1 MLRKFR
7 NAVVR
12 RADRVLRTFYYR
24 VLYGRALPGAVA
36 GAVDR
41 WERARPRGDL
51 PQSAAAWDQQ
61 YSGGR
66 WAFLGSGGERARFA
80 VMVGMLSEAR
90 NPAVLDV
97 GCGEGVLYQR
107 FRAYGCSRYVG
118 IDLSQ
123 VAVARAAAVAG
134 PEASFAAAD
143 AATYRPEGT
152 FDALVF
158 NEMLYYLHDP
168 LAAVRR
174 YVEALMPGGRLI
186 VSTWGGSPRGM
197 AILRQLHAAY
207 DAVDEVVVQ
216 QRAQRWTLTV
226 LRPRGWDKP
235 QTGAPD
241 FVVG

>member
-7 NAVVR
+7 NALVR
-12 RADRVLRTFYYR
+12 RADRLLRTFYYR

-36 GAVDR
+36 GVVDR

-51 PQSAAAWDQQ
+51 PQSATTWDDQ

-66 WAFLGSGGERARFA
+66 WAFLASAGERARFA
-80 VMVGMLSEAR
+80 VMVGLLSEATD
-90 NPAVLDV
+90 PAVLDV
-97 GCGEGVLYQR
+97 GCGDGVLYQR
-107 FRAYGCSRYVG
+107 FRVYGCSRYVG

-143 AATYRPEGT
+143 AATYQPEGT
-152 FDALVF
+152 FDAIVF

-168 LAAVRR
+168 IAAVRR
-174 YVEALMPGGRLI
+174 YAEALRPGGRLI
-186 VSTWGGSPRGM
+186 VSTWCGSPRGL
-197 AILRQLHAAY
+197 AILRQLHEAY

-216 QRAQRWTLTV
+216 QRAQRWTLTT
-226 LRPRGWDKP
+226 LKPR
-235 QTGAPD
+235 
-241 FVVG
+241 